1 MADVPGLEAVLCWCM
16 VDLLPHLTW
25 HTPTDL
31 HRLAQFLTAAHP
43 DAPTTAAELERLERG
58 HLPGEVHRR
67 EVLQENGVWVG
78 LYEVD
83 TPRSDSH
90 EGWLS
95 LSVWTLP
102 THTPLG
108 ELLLA
113 KAEALAAEYRAH
125 TLLSRSRED
134 WWELPL
140 LQAHG
145 YREHDRMWSSTLD
158 LTRLDFAAFAA
169 QEQKAQAAGIQ
180 IRPLSEL
187 GPFDEAQQFRLY
199 TLIAALLRDVPS
211 TSPVKV
217 WPFETWQLR
226 IVDQILPEGLFVAIA
241 PDGEWVGMNELYMV
255 SNTAPRTLRNG
266 LTGVLVHWRGNGI
279 AYALKLA
286 SARAALTRGFTHVRT
301 GNHSINAPMLAING
315 RLGFVREAAW

>member
-1 MADVPGLEAVLCWCM
+1 MLCWYM
-16 VDLLPHLTW
+16 VDLPPQLTW

-31 HRLAQFLTAAHP
+31 NRLVFLLNDAHP
-43 DAPTTAAELERLERG
+43 DVPTAAAELERLERG

-67 EVLQENGVWVG
+67 EVLEENGVWVG
-78 LYEVD
+78 MYEVD
-83 TPRSDSH
+83 TPRSDAH
-90 EGWLS
+90 GGWLAVTICA
-95 LSVWTLP
+95 LPGHTTLR
-102 THTPLG
+102 
-108 ELLLA
+108 EVLLA
-113 KAEALAAEYRAH
+113 RAEAVAAEYSAR
-125 TLLSRSRED
+125 TLLSRARED

-158 LTRLDFAAFAA
+158 LTQLDFAAFAA
-169 QEQKAQAAGIQ
+169 QEQKAQAAGVR

-226 IVDQILPEGLFVAIA
+226 IVDGIDPVGLFVAVA
-241 PDGEWVGMNELYMV
+241 PDGEWVGVNELYAV
-255 SNTAPRTLRNG
+255 SNAAPHTLRNG
-266 LTGVLVHWRGNGI
+266 LTGVLAHWRGNGL

-286 SARAALTRGFTHVRT
+286 SARAALARGFTHVRT
-301 GNHSINAPMLAING
+301 GNHSINAPMLAINE
-315 RLGFVREAAW
+315 RLGFVRQAAWVTLRKEL